1 MVFSEGM
8 TEKKPV
14 GLVNL
19 GNTCFMNSG
28 IQCLLYSSKLT
39 STLQKCS
46 ELCKSGNESNYGEC
60 GRCTKSIKIE
70 EILNFVGEMRVLK
83 SLLLLEEATK
93 KGGIVSPK
101 EIYNELPGF
110 IHKLSLKMFFNEEL
124 CRYTSNL
131 GSKHRE

>member
-1 MVFSEGM
+1 M

-46 ELCKSGNESNYGEC
+46 ELCKSGNENNYGEC

-83 SLLLLEEATK
+83 NLFCCLK
-93 KGGIVSPK
+93 KQQK
-101 EIYNELPGF
+101 
-110 IHKLSLKMFFNEEL
+110 KEEL
-124 CRYTSNL
+124 FHQKKYMMNYQVL
-131 GSKHRE
+131 YINFHSKCFLMRN

>member
-1 MVFSEGM
+1 MVFSEDM

-39 STLQKCS
+39 STLQKRS
-46 ELCKSGNESNYGEC
+46 ELCKSGNENNYGEC
-60 GRCTKSIKIE
+60 ERCTKSIIIE

-101 EIYNELPGF
+101 EIYDELPDF
-110 IHKLSLKMFFNEEL
+110 IHKLSLKMFF
-124 CRYTSNL
+124 
-131 GSKHRE
+131 

>member
-1 MVFSEGM
+1 MVFSEDM

-39 STLQKCS
+39 STWQKCS
-46 ELCKSGNESNYGEC
+46 ELYKSGNENNYGEC

-93 KGGIVSPK
+93 QGGIVSPK
-101 EIYNELPGF
+101 EVYDELPGF
-110 IHKLSLKMFFNEEL
+110 IH
-124 CRYTSNL
+124 
-131 GSKHRE
+131 

>member
-1 MVFSEGM
+1 MAFSEGT

-14 GLVNL
+14 GLVDL

-46 ELCKSGNESNYGEC
+46 ELCKSGNENNYGEC
-60 GRCTKSIKIE
+60 GRCTKCLKIE

-83 SLLLLEEATK
+83 SLLSLEEATK

-101 EIYNELPGF
+101 EIYDKLPGF
-110 IHKLSLKMFFNEEL
+110 IRKLLLKMFFNEEL
-124 CRYTSNL
+124 LRYTSEL
-131 GSKHRE
+131 GSKHRK

>member
-1 MVFSEGM
+1 M
-8 TEKKPV
+8 
-14 GLVNL
+14 
-19 GNTCFMNSG
+19 
-28 IQCLLYSSKLT
+28 
-39 STLQKCS
+39 QKCS
-46 ELCKSGNESNYGEC
+46 ELCKSGNENNYGEC

-101 EIYNELPGF
+101 EIYDELPGF

-124 CRYTSNL
+124 LRYTSKL
-131 GSKHRE
+131 GSKHRK